1 MLTEEQIQKIISEN
15 DYLRVQLKEANEM
28 LVLREEEIEI
38 LVKSATDTS
47 ELRSQLEM
55 QLIQV
60 QSLQN
65 SIGQKQQQAVG
76 AANREKDLEDELV
89 DASKLLRQY
98 SELQQKYTQLLI
110 QNKDVEERLIEMN
123 RRNEELIKL
132 LPKS

>member
-1 MLTEEQIQKIISEN
+1 MLTEEQIKKIISEN

-28 LVLREEEIEI
+28 LALREEEIDI
-38 LVKSATDTS
+38 LIQSATDTT

-55 QLIQV
+55 QLIQA

-65 SIGQKQQQAVG
+65 IIGQKQQQAFG

-98 SELQQKYTQLLI
+98 SELQQRYTQLLV

-123 RRNEELIKL
+123 KRNEQLIKL